1 MKKTYW
7 IIGGVILLIIC
18 WVFFITFQNKDTQKV
33 VVFFTKSKPAQIIT
47 VGVDRDIL
55 ASSNPEIRLQRTVNK
70 LLLGPN
76 NKEKNQGLYSA
87 INPDVRL
94 NSVNL
99 TDQIAT
105 LDFNK
110 ALDFQVGGSA
120 KVLAIREQLE
130 KTAFQFD
137 FINQLVLTIN
147 NGEREAILEP

>member
-1 MKKTYW
+1 MDF
-7 IIGGVILLIIC
+7 VVLFDACRSSSILS
-18 WVFFITFQNKDTQKV
+18 QNKDTQKV
-33 VVFFTKSKPAQIIT
+33 VVFFTKTKPAQIIT
-47 VGVDRDIL
+47 VGVDRDIM
-55 ASSNPEIRLQRTVNK
+55 ASSNPEIRLQRTISK

-87 INPDVRL
+87 INPGVRL

-99 TDQIAT
+99 TDQIVT
-105 LDFNK
+105 LDFNE

-137 FINQLVLTIN
+137 FINQLVLTVN
-147 NGEREAILEP
+147 NGEREAVLEP